1 MHQGKVKKSSD
12 PHFLSRT
19 TLAKKLGKPVST
31 IERLLFRGVIVPD
44 AWIIETSQSHPLF
57 AVERVKEIEGTITRY
72 FTDLGKGRLQKT
84 ITR

>member
-1 MHQGKVKKSSD
+1 MHEEKVKKSRD

-31 IERLLFRGVIVPD
+31 IERLLFREIIVPD

-57 AVERVKEIEGTITRY
+57 NLDRLSEIEGAMDRY
-72 FTDLGKGRLQKT
+72 FSELDKART
-84 ITR
+84 